1 MSTTRLTVVIFFS
14 SFLLLGSAFGQK
26 SVIEADVRGVDGAP
40 AKGAEVRIERQDKK
54 AAPVIAK
61 TDKQGRVLAS
71 DLEIGSYKVTATV
84 EGGVQSSQIV
94 KTQANKHLLIP
105 FDMRKTVA
113 VAGKARKRSV
123 WVPSQT
129 GTRLGG
135 HWEEVGA
142 DVPAKSG
149 PSGGPTDTM
158 NGEALSRLGNRA
170 PGGGN

>member
-1 MSTTRLTVVIFFS
+1 MSQKRLAAVIFSS
-14 SFLLLGSAFGQK
+14 SFLLLSSAFGQK
-26 SVIEADVRGVDGAP
+26 AVIEADVRGVDGGP

-61 TDKQGRVLAS
+61 TDKQGRVVAN

-94 KTQANKHLLIP
+94 KTRSNKPTLIP
-105 FDMRKTVA
+105 LDMRKTVA
-113 VAGKARKRSV
+113 VASKGKKRSV

-142 DVPAKSG
+142 DVPAKTG
-149 PSGGPTDTM
+149 PYGGPVDTM
-158 NGEALSRLGNRA
+158 NGDAFSRQGARA
-170 PGGGN
+170 PTGP